1 VRIANYFL
9 LKPAVFWPLLTLLLS
24 LFITY
29 QVVNNAQV
37 ELKEKTQTYFD
48 FRARQVTQLIHQRMQ
63 AYEQVLLGT
72 AGLFKSSIHVE
83 RDEFKEYIDTLN
95 LVGNYPGLQGLGFA
109 AIVAPENK
117 AEHIASVR
125 SEGFPE
131 YRIRPEGKRAVYSS
145 IVYLEPFSGLNLRA
159 FGYDMFSE
167 PVRHKAM
174 QQSIDTGRVAL
185 SGKVKL
191 VQETG
196 AQQQAGFLMYVPI
209 YRKGSSTKT
218 IAERRAAAIGWV
230 YSPFRMND
238 LMQGLFGERAN
249 DLHIHIFDGDSL
261 SAASSMYGFDCNALA
276 NAALSQLSK
285 IKIEGHSWTIGIHA
299 LPAMFLRVPAKQPKL
314 ITTIGIFISVLLS
327 LLIWFL
333 VTGRERAI
341 NAAKSMNRDLISERQ
356 HLSNIIEGTH
366 VGTWEWNVQTGAT
379 KFNELWASIIGYQ
392 LSELAPTSIDTWTG
406 FLHPDDAKRSGELL
420 AQHFS
425 ADLAYYECEARMR
438 HKDGHWVWVL
448 DRGKV
453 WSWTEDGKPLLM
465 SGTHQDITARK
476 LAEASS
482 RIAATAFESQE
493 GMLITDA
500 NSIILRVNHAFS
512 RITGYSAEE
521 VVGQTPKLL
530 NSGKQSKAFY
540 AAMWQSINQT
550 GTWEGEIWNRRKSG
564 EIYPQHLIITAVKD
578 EAGIVTNFVAS
589 QMDITNSKAASEEIE
604 NLAFYDPL
612 TQLPNRR
619 LLLDRLKQALAASTR
634 SGKRGALLF
643 LDLDHFKTINDTLG
657 HDVGDLLLQQV
668 AKRLVACVR
677 EGDTVARLGGDE
689 FVVLLEALSKDEL
702 EAATQTETIG
712 HKIQAALNQ
721 PYKFAAY
728 EHRSTPSLGATLFN
742 DHEASVEM
750 LLKQAD
756 IAMYEAKSAGRNAL
770 RFFDPKMQE
779 AITAR
784 LDIEAELH
792 KAIEQQQFQLYY
804 QVQVGRNGQALG
816 AEALIRW
823 QHPERGLI
831 TPFNFIPLAE
841 ETGLI
846 LPIGRWVLNAACAQ
860 LKRWEQQEMTR
871 HLSLSVNVS
880 AKQFHQVDFVE
891 QVQSVVMHHGI
902 NPARLNLELTE
913 SMLLQNVSAMIL
925 KMNALRAIGIR
936 FELDDFG
943 TGYSSLQ
950 YLKQLP
956 LYQLKIDQ
964 SFVRDIASDGGD
976 RTLVRAIIS
985 MAHNLD
991 LEVIAEG
998 VEDEE
1003 QREFLKNNGCNYYQG
1018 YLFGRPVPIDAFEA
1032 VLADS

>member
-1 VRIANYFL
+1 
-9 LKPAVFWPLLTLLLS
+9 
-24 LFITY
+24 
-29 QVVNNAQV
+29 
-37 ELKEKTQTYFD
+37 
-48 FRARQVTQLIHQRMQ
+48 
-63 AYEQVLLGT
+63 
-72 AGLFKSSIHVE
+72 
-83 RDEFKEYIDTLN
+83 
-95 LVGNYPGLQGLGFA
+95 
-109 AIVAPENK
+109 
-117 AEHIASVR
+117 
-125 SEGFPE
+125 
-131 YRIRPEGKRAVYSS
+131 
-145 IVYLEPFSGLNLRA
+145 
-159 FGYDMFSE
+159 
-167 PVRHKAM
+167 
-174 QQSIDTGRVAL
+174 
-185 SGKVKL
+185 
-191 VQETG
+191 
-196 AQQQAGFLMYVPI
+196 
-209 YRKGSSTKT
+209 
-218 IAERRAAAIGWV
+218 
-230 YSPFRMND
+230 
-238 LMQGLFGERAN
+238 
-249 DLHIHIFDGDSL
+249 
-261 SAASSMYGFDCNALA
+261 
-276 NAALSQLSK
+276 
-285 IKIEGHSWTIGIHA
+285 
-299 LPAMFLRVPAKQPKL
+299 
-314 ITTIGIFISVLLS
+314 
-327 LLIWFL
+327 
-333 VTGRERAI
+333 
-341 NAAKSMNRDLISERQ
+341 
-356 HLSNIIEGTH
+356 
-366 VGTWEWNVQTGAT
+366 
-379 KFNELWASIIGYQ
+379 
-392 LSELAPTSIDTWTG
+392 
-406 FLHPDDAKRSGELL
+406 
-420 AQHFS
+420 
-425 ADLAYYECEARMR
+425 
-438 HKDGHWVWVL
+438 
-448 DRGKV
+448 
-453 WSWTEDGKPLLM
+453 
-465 SGTHQDITARK
+465 
-476 LAEASS
+476 
-482 RIAATAFESQE
+482 
-493 GMLITDA
+493 
-500 NSIILRVNHAFS
+500 
-512 RITGYSAEE
+512 
-521 VVGQTPKLL
+521 
-530 NSGKQSKAFY
+530 
-540 AAMWQSINQT
+540 
-550 GTWEGEIWNRRKSG
+550 
-564 EIYPQHLIITAVKD
+564 
-578 EAGIVTNFVAS
+578 
-589 QMDITNSKAASEEIE
+589 
-604 NLAFYDPL
+604 
-612 TQLPNRR
+612 
-619 LLLDRLKQALAASTR
+619 LLDRLKQALAASTR